1 MDNLEGMDK
10 FLERY
15 SLQRLNL
22 EEIEYLNRQITS
34 IETETVIKNIQKT
47 NDVLTGFGGCV
58 IIKLKNHLVKGE

>member
-34 IETETVIKNIQKT
+34 IETETVINNIQKMKVQKQMPSQVNSST
-47 NDVLTGFGGCV
+47 YLE
-58 IIKLKNHLVKGE
+58 KS

>member
-15 SLQRLNL
+15 SLQRLDL

-34 IETETVIKNIQKT
+34 IETETVINNIQKT
-47 NDVLTGFGGCV
+47 KVQKQMPSQVNSSTYLE
-58 IIKLKNHLVKGE
+58 KS

>member
-47 NDVLTGFGGCV
+47 KVQKQMPSQVNSSTYLE
-58 IIKLKNHLVKGE
+58 KS